1 MESITKITIYE
12 DTRQKANK
20 HKTKNNYWKNNNVKV
35 VRVKLEVGD
44 YMLDLNGKVSIDTKQ
59 NILELANNMFCDT
72 IRFEKECIRA
82 KNKGILLI
90 FLIEEKFDKQQLLDW
105 KAPLNVSGN
114 RFLNVFGWQILAKMK
129 EYGKLFN
136 VKFRCCHKLSS
147 GKTIITLLK
156 YYSQED
162 KK

>member
-1 MESITKITIYE
+1 MESITIYE
-12 DTRQKANK
+12 DTRQKVNK
-20 HKTKNNYWKNNNVKV
+20 HKTKNNYWQKNNINVI
-35 VRVKLEVGD
+35 RVKLDVGD
-44 YMLDLNGKVSIDTKQ
+44 YMLSLDGKVAIDTKQ
-59 NILELANNMFCDT
+59 NILELAENIFCDA

-90 FLIEEKFDKQQLLDW
+90 FLIEEKFDKEQLLKW
-105 KAPLNVSGN
+105 KAPVNVKGN

-136 VKFRCCHKLSS
+136 VKFRCCHKLST

-156 YYSQED
+156 YYTDET
-162 KK
+162 K